1 MKQTPQKKRISD
13 KKKREHP
20 HKDLEDTG
28 ISIRRGKK
36 KSEEKMG
43 EITEQ
48 LKGDKLQLIIFA
60 FLF

>member
-48 LKGDKLQLIIFA
+48 LKGDK
-60 FLF
+60 

>member
-20 HKDLEDTG
+20 HKDLKDAG

-36 KSEEKMG
+36 SLKKRWEKLLSSSK
-43 EITEQ
+43 EINYS
-48 LKGDKLQLIIFA
+48 
-60 FLF
+60 